1 MIKSGI
7 EALRAIQMANVA
19 SDVVYRRLGG
29 DALSVKAVVGRSVF
43 RSTDVDGIWTR
54 IETRDFIVGKGQI
67 GCEPQVVPAACR
79 RLRPIGKQPAR
90 AKARASDEIE
100 FLGNTYEVLSPNG
113 EPAWRWSDAFHTAY
127 RIHAK
132 HTGG

>member
-1 MIKSGI
+1 MIQSGV
-7 EALRAIQMANVA
+7 EHLRAIQMQSVA
-19 SDVVYRRLGG
+19 SEVVYRRLGG
-29 DALSVKAVVGRSVF
+29 EAKTVKAVVGRTIF

-54 IETRDFIVGKGQI
+54 IETRDFIGPRGTL
-67 GCEPQVVPAACR
+67 GFEPQV
-79 RLRPIGKQPAR
+79 G
-90 AKARASDEIE
+90 DEIE
-100 FLGNTYEVLSPNG
+100 FLGNTYEVLAPSG

>member
-1 MIKSGI
+1 MIKSAV
-7 EALRAIQMANVA
+7 EHLRAIQMQSLAVEIG
-19 SDVVYRRLGG
+19 YTPLGG
-29 DALSVKAVVGRSVF
+29 GELPVRAVVGRTVF

-54 IETRDFIVGKGQI
+54 IETRDFIVGKALI
-67 GCEPQVVPAACR
+67 DFEPQV
-79 RLRPIGKQPAR
+79 G
-90 AKARASDEIE
+90 DEIE